1 MPLTKKEL
9 AAKEA
14 KRNLGGELLQ
24 AVREMKQGRAAR
36 VTHVEPSTASVARD
50 KSGLSQSEFAKL
62 IGVSLR
68 TLQEWE
74 QGRRKPTGAAQ
85 TLLRVAALHPEALRN
100 LQST

>member
-1 MPLTKKEL
+1 MTLTKSNL

-14 KRNLGGELLQ
+14 KRSLSGELLQ
-24 AVREMKQGRAAR
+24 AVREMKEGRAAR
-36 VTHVEPSTASVARD
+36 VTHVVPSTASIARD

-68 TLQEWE
+68 TLQAWE

-85 TLLRVAALHPEALRN
+85 TLLRVAALHPEALRD
-100 LQST
+100 LQSS

>member
-14 KRNLGGELLQ
+14 KRNIGAELLQ
-24 AVREMKQGRAAR
+24 AVREMKEGRAAR
-36 VTHVEPSTASVARD
+36 VTHIEPSVAAVARS

-62 IGVSLR
+62 IGVSPR

-85 TLLRVAALHPEALRN
+85 TLLKVAARHPEALRD
-100 LQST
+100 LQKA